1 MRFLITA
8 GPCNNDARPE
18 AEQPPD
24 EGLLAEHMK
33 FNEEMAKAGVLI
45 ASEGI
50 YPGGARARVAI
61 SGGKRTVVDGPFTES
76 KELLGGLYLI
86 EVDSLDEAIG
96 WMLKQPGG
104 LGHDD
109 VLEIRQ
115 LTELSDLTPKIQQI
129 ISEVAPTW
137 SAPLWRRQLK
147 SA

>member
-18 AEQPPD
+18 AGQPPD
-24 EGLLAEHMK
+24 EGLLAKHMK

-50 YPGGARARVAI
+50 YPGGARARVAV
-61 SGGKRTVVDGPFTES
+61 SGGKRTVLDGPFTES

-86 EVDSLDEAIG
+86 ECGSLEEAVG
-96 WMLKQPGG
+96 WALKSPVGF
-104 LGHDD
+104 GHDD

-115 LTELSDLTPKIQQI
+115 LTELSDLTPKFQQL
-129 ISEVAPTW
+129 ISEVAPNW

>member
-8 GPCNNDARPE
+8 GPCDNDARPE
-18 AEQPPD
+18 AETPPD
-24 EGLLAEHMK
+24 EGLIAAYMK

-61 SGGKRTVVDGPFTES
+61 AGGKRTVVDGPFTEA

-96 WMLKQPGG
+96 WMLKHPAG

-115 LTELSDLTPKIQQI
+115 LTELSDLTPQIQQVI
-129 ISEVAPTW
+129 AAAAPTW
-137 SAPLWRRQLK
+137 SAPLWRPQPK
-147 SA
+147 TA